1 MGSQHGYD
9 ISGGQAVRVHD
20 QRFKWSSIIHTSF
33 DPMPSSDAGGGL
45 VEVKLVP
52 SIVWPGGNN
61 FMGGSIWTGR
71 GQAVS
76 GPNIPRLITIRVQQP
91 STSPR
96 LPSPPTVGI
105 SPFQTA
111 TTLQPLCRKGYPHF
125 FRVLHA
131 PRVAVAKLPGSGC
144 AAGIVAL

>member
-1 MGSQHGYD
+1 M
-9 ISGGQAVRVHD
+9 RVHD

-76 GPNIPRLITIRVQQP
+76 VTRLMTVGGQQP
-91 STSPR
+91 STPTR
-96 LPSPPTVGI
+96 LGQVLTPWPT
-105 SPFQTA
+105 A
-111 TTLQPLCRKGYPHF
+111 CR
-125 FRVLHA
+125 A
-131 PRVAVAKLPGSGC
+131 QAGSGARARSARKC
-144 AAGIVAL
+144 ESW